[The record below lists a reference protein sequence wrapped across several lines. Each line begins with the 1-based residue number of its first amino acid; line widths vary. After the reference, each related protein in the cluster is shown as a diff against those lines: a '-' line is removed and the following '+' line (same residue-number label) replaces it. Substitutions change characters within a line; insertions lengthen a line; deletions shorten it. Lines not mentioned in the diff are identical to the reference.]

1 MFVLGGLLLGLASSL
16 HCVGM
21 CGPIVLALNRVS
33 GLKQQGWARLLLYHG
48 GRITT
53 YVTLGLLVGLLG
65 LGVRIGGWQQWL
77 SIASGIMVLAVYFVP
92 RMGWYKT
99 KGINYQ
105 PITSRISKLMQKRTL
120 LSSGLTGMLNG
131 LLPCGMVYV
140 AVAGSLAGGSMLQ
153 SAGFMAMF
161 GLGTAST
168 LVGVSLGG
176 GWVGQRLAKA
186 SPYIIPTFVCIIGCL
201 FILRGMGLGI
211 PFISP
216 AVGHSC
222 H

>member
-1 MFVLGGLLLGLASSL
+1 MA
-16 HCVGM
+16 
-21 CGPIVLALNRVS
+21 
-33 GLKQQGWARLLLYHG
+33 
-48 GRITT
+48 
-53 YVTLGLLVGLLG
+53 GLLG

-77 SIASGIMVLAVYFVP
+77 SIISGILILAIYFLP
-92 RMGWYKT
+92 RTGWF
-99 KGINYQ
+99 KGNRINFS
-105 PITSRISKLMQKRTL
+105 PVTSRISQQMQKHTL
-120 LSSGLTGMLNG
+120 LSSVATGMLNG

-140 AVAGSLAGGSMLQ
+140 AVAGSLAGTSLWQ

-161 GLGTAST
+161 GLGTSGA

-176 GWVGQRLAKA
+176 GWLGKRLAKM
-186 SPYIIPTFVCIIGCL
+186 SPYIIPAFVCIIGCL

-211 PFISP
+211 PFVSP

>member
-1 MFVLGGLLLGLASSL
+1 MYILSGFILGLASSL

-33 GLKQQGWARLLLYHG
+33 GLKQNGWARLSLYHG
-48 GRITT
+48 GRVST
-53 YVTLGLLVGLLG
+53 YITLGLLAGLLG

-77 SIASGIMVLAVYFVP
+77 SIASGVMVLAVYFLP
-92 RMGWYKT
+92 RTGWF
-99 KGINYQ
+99 KGKSINFQ
-105 PITSRISKLMQKRTL
+105 PITSRISQQMQKRTL
-120 LSSGLTGMLNG
+120 LSSAITGMLNG

-140 AVAGSLAGGSMLQ
+140 AVAGSLAGTSMWQ

-161 GLGTAST
+161 GLGTTGA
-168 LVGVSLGG
+168 LVAVSLGG
-176 GWVGQRLAKA
+176 GWLGQRLGKM
-186 SPYIIPTFVCIIGCL
+186 SPYVIPTFVCIIGCL
-201 FILRGMGLGI
+201 FILRGLGLGI
-211 PFISP
+211 PFVSP

>member
-1 MFVLGGLLLGLASSL
+1 MFVLSGLLLGLASSL

-33 GLKQQGWARLLLYHG
+33 GLKQNGWARLLLYHS

-53 YVTLGLLVGLLG
+53 YITLGLLAGLLG

-77 SIASGIMVLAVYFVP
+77 SIISGIMILGIYFVP
-92 RMGWYKT
+92 RLGWFKGR
-99 KGINYQ
+99 GINFQ
-105 PITSRISKLMQKRTL
+105 PITSRISQQMQKRTM
-120 LSSGLTGMLNG
+120 LSSGITGMLNG

-140 AVAGSLAGGSMLQ
+140 AVAGSLAGNNLFQ

-161 GLGTAST
+161 GMGTAST
-168 LVGVSLGG
+168 LVAVTLGG
-176 GWVGQRLAKA
+176 GWLGKRLANL
-186 SPYIIPTFVCIIGCL
+186 SPYVIPTFVCIIGCL

-216 AVGHSC
+216 AVGVSC

>member
-1 MFVLGGLLLGLASSL
+1 MA
-16 HCVGM
+16 
-21 CGPIVLALNRVS
+21 
-33 GLKQQGWARLLLYHG
+33 
-48 GRITT
+48 
-53 YVTLGLLVGLLG
+53 GLLG

-77 SIASGIMVLAVYFVP
+77 SIISGILILAIYFLP
-92 RMGWYKT
+92 RTGWF
-99 KGINYQ
+99 KGNRINFS
-105 PITSRISKLMQKRTL
+105 PVTSRISQQMQKRTL
-120 LSSGLTGMLNG
+120 LSSGITGMLNG

-140 AVAGSLAGGSMLQ
+140 AVAGSLAGTSLWQ

-161 GLGTAST
+161 GLGTSGA

-176 GWVGQRLAKA
+176 GWLGKRLAKM
-186 SPYIIPTFVCIIGCL
+186 SPYIIPAFVCIIGCL

-211 PFISP
+211 PFVSP